1 MSDLSD
7 LANIIYGEAADQDD
21 KVMKMV
27 GSSVINRQRSG
38 RTEEF
43 GGTIA
48 EIGQKGYY
56 AVKNPNQPYKEALSQ
71 KFGNEESELKYKKA
85 VAIAGGLL
93 KETIPPDK
101 GLFYFKADEEKKL
114 RGKPKVFN
122 FKLVTPTAKV
132 GAYQVYDYK

>member
-7 LANIIYGEAADQDD
+7 LANIIYGEAANQDE

-27 GSSVINRQRSG
+27 GSTVLNRQKSG

-71 KFGNEESELKYKKA
+71 KFGNEEAEHKYKKA

-93 KETIPPDK
+93 KGTIEPDK
-101 GLFYFKADEEKKL
+101 GEFFFKPDEEKKL
-114 RGKPKVFN
+114 RKTPKVFN
-122 FKLVTPTAKV
+122 FKMVKNV
-132 GAYQVYDYK
+132 GKQGDYNVYGY